1 LPPSPTSSTP
11 SPPKA
16 SPKCPSKPSSPTNG
30 ARPEPLILAEEN
42 VGELFTRRPKSP
54 DHLAKMTA
62 VREAAVALVRA
73 QIAEE
78 AATVAFLDAVK
89 HSAPDP
95 IDAPNVLQ
103 ALAAKRRA
111 EMMKK
116 ISGWSQPEHPTR
128 NADGIL
134 NVVETVEGLLVIEAA
149 PW

>member
-1 LPPSPTSSTP
+1 MSLEALFAKLSRSEEEPE
-11 SPPKA
+11 
-16 SPKCPSKPSSPTNG
+16 NG
-30 ARPEPLILAEEN
+30 SRPQPVILTED
-42 VGELFTRRPKSP
+42 VLGELFAVRPKSP
-54 DHLAKMTA
+54 DHCTKMTA

-73 QIAEE
+73 QMAEE
-78 AATVAFLDAVK
+78 AATVAFLDAVQ

-95 IDAPNVLQ
+95 IDTPNVLQ

-128 NADGIL
+128 NADSIL
-134 NVVETVEGLLVIEAA
+134 NVVETVDGLLVIEAA